1 MAATY
6 KVKLVYILDHSKC
19 DANEPTQ
26 EKQKWKEQKNIQA
39 KIVFLEVSKWVRE
52 KSGEKMWCL
61 SSGLS
66 CPVPSCNE

>member
-39 KIVFLEVSKWVRE
+39 KIVFLEVSKSVRE

-61 SSGLS
+61 SSDLS

>member
-1 MAATY
+1 
-6 KVKLVYILDHSKC
+6 LDHSKC

-39 KIVFLEVSKWVRE
+39 KIVFLEVSKSVRE